1 MTAFKLTVY
10 GDPAPQ
16 GSKRHVG
23 NGRMIEASKK
33 VGPWRRAVAEAVLF
47 QYGHDLEPFDC
58 PLEIETI
65 FFLPRPST
73 VKRPLPIVPPDLDKL
88 ERGLFDSLTIA
99 GVWRDDSLVIK
110 STATKFYADLRDPGC
125 EVEIRVIDF
134 VPIAI
139 DTPRKKVS

>member
-1 MTAFKLTVY
+1 MNAFKLTVY

-23 NGRMIEASKK
+23 NGRMVEASKK
-33 VGPWRRAVAEAVLF
+33 VGPWRRAVAEAFLF
-47 QYGHDLEPFDC
+47 QFGREFEPFNGA
-58 PLEIETI
+58 LEVETI

-88 ERGLFDSLTIA
+88 ERGLFDALTQA
-99 GVWRDDSLVIK
+99 GVWQDDALVIK

-134 VPIAI
+134 IPLAI
-139 DTPRKKVS
+139 NA